1 MMDNSETEWK
11 SSMSGLLPGSSNVE
25 RKKAHKAAAAEA
37 KAFENNEVF
46 SGSEDH
52 ETGLKLQK
60 KNTTTS
66 S

>member
-1 MMDNSETEWK
+1 MMDNNETEWK

-25 RKKAHKAAAAEA
+25 RTTAHKAATAEA
-37 KAFENNEVF
+37 KGFEVNEVF